1 MPSTICHV
9 AFAEMVY
16 RILENGMPLS
26 KKEFLSGNL
35 IPDLSL
41 EDKALSHYRKK
52 ASVKG
57 LFIPDMKQVEEELL
71 KKQNPIKLG
80 MYSHLYLDERF
91 IEGFLI
97 PSFIWYEPTMKIINP
112 RNGLEWYPE
121 PFFKSGGVYY
131 QAFDEINQMLIKD
144 GYVSMETIFNMPEY
158 LPNTGMPVYDNRQKR
173 TWKKEII
180 EGYSTKTKKY
190 TGNVFDY
197 YKLVGFMEKEA
208 IELANEIL
216 KI

>member
-1 MPSTICHV
+1 MPSTVCHV

-57 LFIPDMKQVEEELL
+57 LFIPDMKQVEKELL

-144 GYVSMETIFNMPEY
+144 GYVSMETIFNMPEN
-158 LPNTGMPVYDNRQKR
+158 LPNTGMPVYDNRQEK
-173 TWKKEII
+173 TWKKEISEPI
-180 EGYSTKTKKY
+180 PIRHI
-190 TGNVFDY
+190 
-197 YKLVGFMEKEA
+197 A
-208 IELANEIL
+208 
-216 KI
+216 